1 MTLRTKQTLAV
12 STGAGPTFA
21 AATASDT
28 VAPGNNVWAEYRNT
42 DSVSKTITVVTPG
55 NDPFGVAFADK
66 AYTLAAG
73 GGAGN
78 IVPSEIRIPLIK
90 EFQDPTTGLVTITTG
105 VAVTGVTMAVVER

>member
-1 MTLRTKQTLAV
+1 MSLRTKQTLSV
-12 STGAGPTFA
+12 STGAGPTFT

-28 VAPGNNVWAEYRNT
+28 MARDGGTLWAEYR
-42 DSVSKTITVVTPG
+42 SVHSAATTVTLVTPG
-55 NDPFGVAFADK
+55 NDAFGVAIPDK

-90 EFQDPTTGLVTITTG
+90 EAQDPSTGLITITTSQQ
-105 VAVTGVTMAVVER
+105 TGVTMAVVER

>member
-12 STGAGPTFA
+12 ATGSGPTFS
-21 AATASDT
+21 AATVSDT
-28 VAPGNNVWAEYRNT
+28 MLPGERVWAEYRNT

-55 NDPFGVAFADK
+55 DDPFGVAYADK

-90 EFQDPTTGLVTITTG
+90 QFQDPTTGYVTITTG
-105 VAVTGVTMAVVER
+105 IAVTGVTMAVVER

>member
-1 MTLRTKQTLAV
+1 MSLRTKQTLSVA
-12 STGAGPTFA
+12 SGAGPTFT

-28 VAPGNNVWAEYRNT
+28 MAPAPNVWVEYR
-42 DSVSKTITVVTPG
+42 SVHSAATTVTVVTPG
-55 NDPFGVAFADK
+55 NDAFGVAIPDK

-90 EFQDPTTGLVTITTG
+90 EMQADGVVTITTSQQ
-105 VAVTGVTMAVVER
+105 TGVTLAVVER